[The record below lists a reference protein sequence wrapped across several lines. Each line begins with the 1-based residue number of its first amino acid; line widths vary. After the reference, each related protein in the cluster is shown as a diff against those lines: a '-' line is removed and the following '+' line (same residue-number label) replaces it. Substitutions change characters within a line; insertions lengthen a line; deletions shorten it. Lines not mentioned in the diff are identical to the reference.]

1 MRTAIRALAITAAAA
16 LTVTGLAA
24 CSSGSSGSAGD
35 SKTLTYW
42 ASNQGTSLQNDK
54 EVLTPVLE
62 KFTKETGI
70 KVNLQVIGWNDL
82 QTKIQ
87 TAVTSGQGPDVVN
100 IGNTWATSLQAT
112 GAFQEFGDSEMKA
125 IGGADKFGKVALSTG
140 GAPDK
145 TVTSVPLYGLAYGLF
160 YNKQM
165 LKDANIEPPTNWDD
179 LVTAAKTLTKGDTYG
194 FSLAGGSYTE
204 NAHFAFITSAQNGG
218 EWFDKSGKPTFTSKA
233 NVDGIK
239 RYLDLMQDAKVA
251 NPSNAQYD
259 NATQSVT
266 DFANKKAAFILNQNN
281 ANNTIE
287 SLGMKSDEY
296 GVVALPAPADG
307 KEIAS
312 FPAGINLSIFKN
324 TKNEDGNPTFTS
336 KANVEGIKRYLD
348 LMQDSQVA
356 NPSNAQ
362 YDNANQSVTDFA
374 NKKAAMILNQ
384 NNANNTIN
392 SLGMKSDEY
401 GVVPLPAP
409 TGGEQIASFPAGI
422 NLSVFKNTKNK
433 EGALKFVKYMTSAD
447 TQTTLDKPYAALP
460 VLAAAADSVTDEQ
473 TKTFL
478 DIYNNKA
485 KPLPLVPAEDQFE
498 STVGKAMN
506 DMFAK
511 IATGS
516 TVSDKDIKS
525 ALQTAQDQVSQA
537 AG

>member
-24 CSSGSSGSAGD
+24 CSSGGSGSSGD

-82 QTKIQ
+82 QNKIQ

-140 GAPDK
+140 GAPGK
-145 TVTSVPLYGLAYGLF
+145 TVTSVPLYGLAYGLY

-165 LKDANIEPPTNWDD
+165 FKDAGLEAPTTWED
-179 LVTAAKTLTKGDTYG
+179 LVTDAKKLTTGGKYG
-194 FSLAGGSYTE
+194 FTIAGGSYTE
-204 NAHFAFITSAQNGG
+204 NSHFAFINSAQNGG
-218 EWFDKSGKPTFTSKA
+218 EWFDKDGKPTFTQKA

-239 RYLDLMQDAKVA
+239 RYLDLMQSDKVV
-251 NPSNAQYD
+251 NTSNAQYD
-259 NATQSVT
+259 NGTQAVS
-266 DFANKKAAFILNQNN
+266 DFANKKAAMMLTQNN
-281 ANNTIE
+281 ANSTIT
-287 SLGMKSDEY
+287 SNGMSKDDF
-296 GVVALPAPADG
+296 GVVPFPAPQGETD
-307 KEIAS
+307 IAS

-324 TKNEDGNPTFTS
+324 TKNKD
-336 KANVEGIKRYLD
+336 
-348 LMQDSQVA
+348 
-356 NPSNAQ
+356 
-362 YDNANQSVTDFA
+362 
-374 NKKAAMILNQ
+374 
-384 NNANNTIN
+384 
-392 SLGMKSDEY
+392 
-401 GVVPLPAP
+401 
-409 TGGEQIASFPAGI
+409 
-422 NLSVFKNTKNK
+422 
-433 EGALKFVKYMTSAD
+433 GALKFVKYMTSAD
-447 TQTTLDKPYAALP
+447 TQATLDKPYSALP
-460 VLAAAADSVTDEQ
+460 VLASAADSVTDEQ

-511 IATGS
+511 IATGG
-516 TVSDKDIKS
+516 TVSDSDIKS

>member
-1 MRTAIRALAITAAAA
+1 MRTVIRALAITAAAA

-24 CSSGSSGSAGD
+24 CSSGSSGSGSSG

-54 EVLTPVLE
+54 EVLTPVLA

-112 GAFQEFGDSEMKA
+112 GAFQEFGSSEMKS

-140 GAPDK
+140 GAPGK
-145 TVTSVPLYGLAYGLF
+145 TVTSVPLYGLAYGLY
-160 YNKQM
+160 YNKAM
-165 LKDANIEPPTNWDD
+165 LQAAGITPPTTWEE
-179 LVTAAKTLTKGDTYG
+179 LTADAKKLTTGGKYG
-194 FSLAGGSYTE
+194 FSIAGGSYTE
-204 NAHFAFITSAQNGG
+204 NAHFAFINAAQNGG
-218 EWFDKSGKPTFTSKA
+218 EWFDKSGKPTFTSSA
-233 NVDGIK
+233 NVNGIK
-239 RYLDLMQDAKVA
+239 RYLDLMQSDKVA

-281 ANNTIE
+281 ANATIE
-287 SLGMKSDEY
+287 SLGMKSSEY
-296 GVVALPAPADG
+296 GVVALPAPKGGQD
-307 KEIAS
+307 IAS

-324 TKNEDGNPTFTS
+324 TKNKD
-336 KANVEGIKRYLD
+336 
-348 LMQDSQVA
+348 
-356 NPSNAQ
+356 
-362 YDNANQSVTDFA
+362 
-374 NKKAAMILNQ
+374 
-384 NNANNTIN
+384 
-392 SLGMKSDEY
+392 
-401 GVVPLPAP
+401 
-409 TGGEQIASFPAGI
+409 
-422 NLSVFKNTKNK
+422 
-433 EGALKFVKYMTSAD
+433 GALKFVKYMTSES
-447 TQTTLDKPYAALP
+447 TQATLDKPYSALP
-460 VLAAAADSVTDEQ
+460 VLASAVSSVSDPQ

-506 DMFAK
+506 EMFAK
-511 IATGS
+511 IATGG
-516 TVSDKDIKS
+516 TVSTSDIKT

-537 AG
+537 NG

>member
-1 MRTAIRALAITAAAA
+1 MRTVIRALAITAAAA
-16 LTVTGLAA
+16 LTVTGLTA
-24 CSSGSSGSAGD
+24 CSSGSSGASD
-35 SKTLTYW
+35 PKTLTYW

-87 TAVTSGQGPDVVN
+87 TAVSSSQGPDVVN

-140 GAPDK
+140 GAPGK
-145 TVTSVPLYGLAYGLF
+145 TVTSVPLYGLAYGLY
-160 YNKQM
+160 YNKAM
-165 LKDANIEPPTNWDD
+165 FKDAGLEAPTTWED
-179 LVTAAKTLTKGDTYG
+179 LTADAKKLTTGGKYG
-194 FSLAGGSYTE
+194 FTIAGGSYTE

-218 EWFDKSGKPTFTSKA
+218 EWFDKDGKPTFTDQE

-239 RYLDLMQDAKVA
+239 RYLDLMQTDKAV
-251 NPSNAQYD
+251 NTSNAQYD
-259 NATQSVT
+259 NGTQAVS
-266 DFANKKAAFILNQNN
+266 DFANGKAAMMLTQNN
-281 ANNTIE
+281 ANATIT
-287 SLGMKSDEY
+287 SQGMQSDE
-296 GVVALPAPADG
+296 
-307 KEIAS
+307 
-312 FPAGINLSIFKN
+312 F
-324 TKNEDGNPTFTS
+324 
-336 KANVEGIKRYLD
+336 
-348 LMQDSQVA
+348 
-356 NPSNAQ
+356 
-362 YDNANQSVTDFA
+362 
-374 NKKAAMILNQ
+374 
-384 NNANNTIN
+384 
-392 SLGMKSDEY
+392 
-401 GVVPLPAP
+401 GVVPFP
-409 TGGEQIASFPAGI
+409 TTADGQDIASFPAGI

-433 EGALKFVKYMTSAD
+433 DGALKFVKYMTSAD
-447 TQTTLDKPYAALP
+447 TQATLDKPYSALP

-516 TVSDKDIKS
+516 TVSESDIKT

-537 AG
+537 NG